1 MKDLNEYL
9 SPALRKKWRIV
20 SPTSKQPIVTSSPL
34 FSCGAFD
41 AVNAETLSE
50 AKLNALYKKKHSMI
64 EKLEDETTAKADSNK
79 TEAKVK

>member
-9 SPALRKKWRIV
+9 SPALRKKFQIV
-20 SPTSKQPIVTSSPL
+20 SPTTKQLIVTTSPL

-50 AKLNALYKKKHSMI
+50 AKLNALYKKKHPMI
-64 EKLEDETTAKADSNK
+64 VKLEDEALAKADSNK
-79 TEAKVK
+79 PEAKAK